1 MLLIYWVPSGACN
14 IYVTFLCWGVHMDPM
29 VFNVHS
35 AGVHRPPSLHNSLHS
50 VSSAETEYWEDTLSS
65 CAFVLCAAFI
75 CFLNYSSREKD
86 VPYDSLLPTVNLF
99 SLNLCFIVHHF
110 LFSPFSRS
118 LPSVV
123 LYTLCFLPLDL
134 YILYRFLYYFWIYHP
149 LSILLHYSCDL
160 SFPTLYW
167 SFMQNCSY
175 FRNVVINCL
184 FFVH

>member
-123 LYTLCFLPLDL
+123 LYTVLPPTWSLHSVSIPL
-134 YILYRFLYYFWIYHP
+134 LLLNLPSPFYLVTLQLWFILSNIVLIFYAEL
-149 LSILLHYSCDL
+149 
-160 SFPTLYW
+160 
-167 SFMQNCSY
+167 
-175 FRNVVINCL
+175 
-184 FFVH
+184 

>member
-1 MLLIYWVPSGACN
+1 MLHFYVESCIWTQWFLMYTPRVSTVLHHCTIPSIVCHLQRRS
-14 IYVTFLCWGVHMDPM
+14 IE
-29 VFNVHS
+29 
-35 AGVHRPPSLHNSLHS
+35 R
-50 VSSAETEYWEDTLSS
+50 TLSHLVHLYFVPHLY
-65 CAFVLCAAFI
+65 AFSIIPQGKRTCLMILYC
-75 CFLNYSSREKD
+75 
-86 VPYDSLLPTVNLF
+86 LLWIYF
-99 SLNLCFIVHHF
+99 HWICFIVHHF